1 MMVGYLKKNTYEDT
15 CAFNQY
21 RVNRTE
27 STIPSEKKDDIKQ
40 KFARHRVYGSE
51 GQRCLRDRKSI

>member
-27 STIPSEKKDDIKQ
+27 STIPSEKKMT
-40 KFARHRVYGSE
+40 
-51 GQRCLRDRKSI
+51 